1 MPISNYPSGFT
12 GGVAIRGL
20 PLLNSYGG
28 NVFWVDSGS
37 GSNQNPG
44 SHIQPFATMEKATSK
59 CTASNGDIV
68 MVKAGHEETFSAAA
82 SSSVGWEADKAG
94 VTYVGLGTGD
104 DRPTFILD
112 TATATDI
119 NISGSG
125 TTIHNMIF
133 EAAFADVAKMIHL
146 TTDYV
151 TIDNCFFR
159 EQAASENWVVL
170 IDADGTTNEECSHFH
185 FTNNVV
191 IGADTANT
199 DMIQFAADT
208 TGVIVADNYIELGV
222 GTGNIIDV
230 LTGKDARSIQIL
242 RNNVYRL
249 QTSGS
254 LMFDADTGAAN
265 TGVMAYNT
273 FGHAD
278 TAGEVWT
285 TTTTRIMP
293 FENYGSAA
301 VDKSG
306 YILPSVDS

>member
-1 MPISNYPSGFT
+1 MPISNFPSGFS
-12 GGVAIRGL
+12 GGVSIRGL
-20 PLLNSYGG
+20 PLINSYGG
-28 NVFWVDSGS
+28 KVFWVDSGG
-37 GSNQNPG
+37 GSNAYAG
-44 SHIQPFATMEKATSK
+44 THVQPYATIEKATSA
-59 CTASNGDIV
+59 CTDNNGDIV
-68 MVKAGHEETFSAAA
+68 MVKAGHSETFSAAA
-82 SSSVGWEADKAG
+82 SSSVGWEADKKG
-94 VTYVGLGTGD
+94 VTYVGLGTGN

-112 TATATDI
+112 TAVTTDI
-119 NISGSG
+119 NVSG
-125 TTIHNMIF
+125 TGSSIHNMIF
-133 EAAFADVAKMIHL
+133 EAAYADIEKMIHL

-151 TIDNCFFR
+151 TIDNCSFR
-159 EQAASENWVVL
+159 EQTSGENWVLL
-170 IDADGTTNEECSHFH
+170 IDADGTTNEECSYLH

-191 IGADTANT
+191 IGADAANT

-208 TGVIVADNYIELGV
+208 TGVVVADNYIELGV